1 MSPDDTTR
9 EASDGPS
16 RQTERNP
23 QTGSRVG
30 SKTGRGGVGSLALVF
45 ALARVTL
52 VAALCWG
59 LAFNVS
65 EVRGNSMRPGIED
78 GDRILVN
85 HLSFW
90 LGGVERGDVVVMR
103 YPLDPAL
110 DYIKRVVGLPGD
122 EIRIRDGLVHV
133 NGKLLD
139 EPYLGESDPYT
150 RLLIIVDPGTYFVLG
165 DNRLRS
171 SDSREFGFV
180 PEDFVRGKVEVRIWP
195 PSRVGLIP

>member
-1 MSPDDTTR
+1 M
-9 EASDGPS
+9 
-16 RQTERNP
+16 
-23 QTGSRVG
+23 
-30 SKTGRGGVGSLALVF
+30 
-45 ALARVTL
+45 
-52 VAALCWG
+52 
-59 LAFNVS
+59 
-65 EVRGNSMRPGIED
+65 
-78 GDRILVN
+78 N

-90 LGGVERGDVVVMR
+90 LGDVESGDVVVMR

-150 RLLIIVDPGTYFVLG
+150 RLSIIVDPGTYFVLG

-180 PEDFVRGKVEVRIWP
+180 PEEFVRGKVEVRIWP